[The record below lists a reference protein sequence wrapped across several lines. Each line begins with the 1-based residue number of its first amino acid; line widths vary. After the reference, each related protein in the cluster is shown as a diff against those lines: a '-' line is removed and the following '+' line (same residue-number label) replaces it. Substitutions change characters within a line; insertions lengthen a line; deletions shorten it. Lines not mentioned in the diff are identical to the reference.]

1 VAAGLF
7 TTAADQLGGPLHV
20 IPIPLAAPMY
30 HAYYGQISNEIL
42 WMLQHR
48 ILGAGG
54 FDAIDAARHRAWSQG
69 YLQANARL
77 AAEIQRHS
85 GARAFLLQDYHLYPL
100 PALLRSAFPSTPIL
114 HFTHIPFPDPPLM
127 KLLPRE
133 WRETILRGL
142 LGADI
147 VGVQTRADVE
157 AFVSCCDAFLGCSV
171 HHRDPAVRAEDGRWV
186 SVRPYPASVEPAEI
200 EHTMRSEAV
209 ETARVRLHD
218 QLGDF
223 NIVRVDRVDP
233 SKNQPLGFQ
242 AFGRLLELRPD
253 LRGRVRFSA
262 FLVPSRTDLQVYRA
276 YKDSIYATVD
286 AINRRFASNDGRE
299 PISVFYTNDRAQA
312 LAAMEVCDALL
323 VNSLQDGMNLVA
335 KEWALVSN
343 RPGALILSETAG
355 VSAEAANAALLIS
368 PLDVEGTAA
377 AMGAALDMTM
387 AERAQRLARFSSVVR
402 QWTAGDWL
410 SAQLADLG
418 VSSLPVSAGTAG

>member
-1 VAAGLF
+1 MAPSRTHTAGSGAAKRRPLRGCHHLLDAAMRLVERGLLLLGLVMLAEVLVQGRLRHALLELRDSVVAVGGLESHRVSTGAGHRKVCHLLVPPASMHGLCQPTICKSRLTNKIAPTNPLRSQYCQRSLTTAEPLVIVSNRGPKDFVWKDGAWTPVAASGGLVSMLAPLAQREDVRWFCCVSEPPDASHVAAGLF

-209 ETARVRLHD
+209 E
-218 QLGDF
+218 
-223 NIVRVDRVDP
+223 DR
-233 SKNQPLGFQ
+233 K
-242 AFGRLLELRPD
+242 
-253 LRGRVRFSA
+253 
-262 FLVPSRTDLQVYRA
+262 
-276 YKDSIYATVD
+276 
-286 AINRRFASNDGRE
+286 
-299 PISVFYTNDRAQA
+299 
-312 LAAMEVCDALL
+312 
-323 VNSLQDGMNLVA
+323 
-335 KEWALVSN
+335 
-343 RPGALILSETAG
+343 
-355 VSAEAANAALLIS
+355 
-368 PLDVEGTAA
+368 
-377 AMGAALDMTM
+377 
-387 AERAQRLARFSSVVR
+387 SVV
-402 QWTAGDWL
+402 
-410 SAQLADLG
+410 
-418 VSSLPVSAGTAG
+418 